1 MTRFSLTNGPIDDLV
16 LIERTRIG
24 DSRGFLSRM
33 FCRDEL
39 RAAGWDKPIAQINH
53 TRTER
58 RGTVRGMH
66 FQTVPHAEMKLVSCI
81 HGEVWDVAVDL
92 RTNSPTFLKWHAE
105 HLSAENCKAL
115 LIPEGFAHGFQVLSD
130 VAELL
135 YCHSEPYTPHAEA
148 GVHPQDPKLG
158 ISWPLPIAEISERDN
173 QRPALTPSFT
183 GVSL

>member
-1 MTRFSLTNGPIDDLV
+1 VSRFLLTRSPIDGLV

-33 FCRDEL
+33 FCAEEL

-66 FQTVPHAEMKLVSCI
+66 FQTSPHVEMKLVSCVQ
-81 HGEVWDVAVDL
+81 GEVLDVAVDL
-92 RTNSPTFLKWHAE
+92 RTNSPTFLQWHAE
-105 HLSAENCKAL
+105 KLSAENRRAL

-130 VAELL
+130 GAELL
-135 YCHSEPYTPHAEA
+135 YCHSALYTPEAEA
-148 GVHPQDPKLG
+148 GVHPRDPKLG

-173 QRPALTPSFT
+173 HRPALTLSFT
-183 GVSL
+183 GVTL